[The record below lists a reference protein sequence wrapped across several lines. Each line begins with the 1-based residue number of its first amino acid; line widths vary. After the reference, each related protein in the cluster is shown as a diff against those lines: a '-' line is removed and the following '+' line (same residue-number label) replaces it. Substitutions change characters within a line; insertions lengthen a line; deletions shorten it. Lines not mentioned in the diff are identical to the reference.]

1 MVDGYHL
8 TPHHTRLR
16 DTVRAFAEAEIRP
29 HVPQLEAARTVAHD
43 LSRHIARQGWLGATI
58 DPTYGGL
65 GLGHLAKTLIIEE
78 LSRVSAAMGA
88 MLQASH
94 LGTAKIIHFG
104 SEAQKQTWLPAIA
117 AGTCLP
123 TIAVTEPGSGSHVLG
138 MTTTAVPDGDDYVIT
153 GTKTF
158 VGNSHIGD
166 LHGVVART
174 GPGTR
179 GLSAFLVE
187 ADRPGVRLTPHQ
199 PSMGLH
205 GFSFGEIVFDNCRVP
220 AANRLGA
227 EGDGL
232 DVAYSSSVLYG
243 RPNLAAVALGIHQ
256 AVLDTTVA
264 YATRQRRYG
273 KPLADLPTVRQ
284 RIGAIQSRLMTARLA
299 AYHAVHLLDSGQPCD
314 AELINAKL
322 INAEHAIDSA
332 RDAMEIHA
340 AHGLHPTQSPI
351 ERYFRDTL
359 HIAAPA
365 GTSDIQLLR
374 LAEHALGT
382 TRQPWSTRFH
392 SSAPKRRRNRG
403 EGTPTQR
410 AGTSATGSP
419 AC

>member
-1 MVDGYHL
+1 MVDGYPL
-8 TPHHTRLR
+8 TPRHTRLR
-16 DTVRAFAEAEIRP
+16 DTVRAFAEAEVRP
-29 HVPQLEAARTVAHD
+29 RVAELEADRGVARD
-43 LSRHIARQGWLGATI
+43 LSRQIARQGWLGVTI
-58 DPTYGGL
+58 DPTHGGL
-65 GLGHLAKTLIIEE
+65 GLGHLAKTIIIEE

-104 SEAQKQTWLPAIA
+104 DDTQKRTWLPAIA
-117 AGTCLP
+117 AGDCLP

-138 MTTTAVPDGDDYVIT
+138 ITTTAVRDGDDYLLT

-174 GPGTR
+174 RPGTR
-179 GLSAFLVE
+179 GLSAFLIE

-205 GFSFGEIVFDNCRVP
+205 GFSFGEIAFDNCRIP

-256 AVLDTTVA
+256 AVLDTTTA
-264 YATRQRRYG
+264 YATGQRRYG

-284 RIGAIQSRLMTARLA
+284 RIGAIQSRLMVARLA
-299 AYHAVHLLDSGQPCD
+299 AYHAVHLLDSGRPCD
-314 AELINAKL
+314 AELVNAKL

-332 RDAMEIHA
+332 RTAMEIHA
-340 AHGLHPTQSPI
+340 AHGLHPAQSPL
-351 ERYFRDTL
+351 ERYFRDAL
-359 HIAAPA
+359 HIVAPA

-382 TRQPWSTRFH
+382 TKQPWSTRFR
-392 SSAPKRRRNRG
+392 SAARPTRQRG
-403 EGTPTQR
+403 AVTPR
-410 AGTSATGSP
+410 AGTSGAGSP